1 MEQFLLLGAN
11 PVTGW
16 LNNMLHRFLLWIDS
30 AIYKLVSMS
39 YQLFVYLSS
48 VEIFTQDFFKNFA
61 LRIYAILGVFMLF
74 YLAYA
79 LLNAIIDPDKGIT
92 GEKGVGKIAFNLVK
106 ALVLLGLLPT
116 IFSYAMRLQN
126 FILSENIIGTII
138 LGTSKEDTN
147 NILVTF
153 GDNMSYKV
161 LNAFINPEE
170 YDFTLDSGVT
180 WSYAVD
186 NYLLGSGSQTFT
198 GGNYS
203 WLPDLAP
210 AVISPQQVAGVG
222 SVTATYLGVISSI
235 AGGFLIYII
244 LSFCL
249 DLGVRVVK
257 LAYCQL
263 IAPIPIVLSIIPS
276 KKSVMDK
283 WVKLTI
289 STYFEVFVRVGIMYL
304 VAYFMSKFFSN
315 NTILDS
321 WGNGMVGKFGMVV
334 IILGLFAFAKQLP
347 KLISDTLGID
357 SGNIKLGIR
366 DKLKTSVE
374 GMDATI
380 GRIPGTKRLA
390 GGVTGALGAGWTAA
404 WNGRGAGNILRSM
417 RMGAFNGLDQGGFQF
432 SKQRQE
438 TYKTMG
444 YKGKAGLFGQR
455 AFFDYWQ
462 EKYKDK
468 YSDYYKDKV
477 LSTKLNDYENLKKNQ
492 SWANEFNANLK
503 KALENAGLGNI
514 TPEQWA
520 AAKEELERLDEARPE
535 LIKNVMN
542 NLRKK
547 LKTTEDVNQ
556 RKELENLMEDLKN
569 GEDLYDEAGN
579 FKYSSF
585 DENSAL
591 ENNLKE
597 TAKQENIIGG
607 PRTEKIKQWVYNPA
621 KGKAE
626 IVINRVTAEEA
637 TAYKN
642 TRKHFRDKD
651 INYDNMVTVV
661 SARMNEAS
669 NKEWASGEEGQH
681 WIYAHKQAS
690 KASDDKGAPP
700 PPKPGGGGPK

>member
-1 MEQFLLLGAN
+1 MEQYILLGAN
-11 PVTGW
+11 FVTGW
-16 LNNMLHRFLLWIDS
+16 INNLLHRFLLWIDS
-30 AIYKLVSMS
+30 GIYKLVSMS

-48 VEIFTQDFFKNFA
+48 VEIFTQDFFKSFA

-79 LLNAIIDPDKGIT
+79 LLNAIIDPDKGIA

-147 NILVTF
+147 NILITF

-161 LNAFINPEE
+161 MNAFINPEE
-170 YDFTLDSGVT
+170 YNFTLDSGVT
-180 WSYAVD
+180 WSYAVK
-186 NYLLGSGSQTFT
+186 NYLLGSGGAAYP
-198 GGNYS
+198 GGDYS

-210 AVISPQQVAGVG
+210 AVTSPQQVPGVG

-304 VAYFMSKFFSN
+304 VAYFMSKFFTN
-315 NTILDS
+315 NTILNS

-357 SGNIKLGIR
+357 SGSIKLGIR

-380 GRIPGTKRLA
+380 GRIPGTKKLA
-390 GGVTGALGAGWTAA
+390 GATTGALGAGWTSMV
-404 WNGRGAGNILRSM
+404 NG
-417 RMGAFNGLDQGGFQF
+417 NGLWEGLKYGAIKGGKDGGFQF
-432 SKQRQE
+432 GKQRQGLYE
-438 TYKTMG
+438 AFG
-444 YKGKAGLFGQR
+444 GKGKAGWFGSR
-455 AFFDYWQ
+455 GLVDRVAADTVDHVKDDYFDKTLPVKIANFESGEFFKDYFGKAMAATKTRLENEKGSNEEKLVDLNKARKDEENDWKAKQKARIEALKDEYNKETDEVKKSAIQQSMALIMQ
-462 EKYKDK
+462 EEFTSVHDEDIQKLEKRNKEIEQTLDPKAPKNVVDPVTNQK
-468 YSDYYKDKV
+468 YSQLEIIALAEARKNARD
-477 LSTKLNDYENLKKNQ
+477 KNQ
-492 SWANEFNANLK
+492 AYSADLK
-503 KALENAGLGNI
+503 ARNKRLSDKNTKAYLD
-514 TPEQWA
+514 TPEGQIAVAVHA
-520 AAKEELERLDEARPE
+520 AGEAK
-535 LIKNVMN
+535 
-542 NLRKK
+542 
-547 LKTTEDVNQ
+547 
-556 RKELENLMEDLKN
+556 
-569 GEDLYDEAGN
+569 
-579 FKYSSF
+579 
-585 DENSAL
+585 
-591 ENNLKE
+591 
-597 TAKQENIIGG
+597 AKQ
-607 PRTEKIKQWVYNPA
+607 
-621 KGKAE
+621 
-626 IVINRVTAEEA
+626 
-637 TAYKN
+637 
-642 TRKHFRDKD
+642 
-651 INYDNMVTVV
+651 
-661 SARMNEAS
+661 
-669 NKEWASGEEGQH
+669 
-681 WIYAHKQAS
+681 
-690 KASDDKGAPP
+690 GAPKEN
-700 PPKPGGGGPK
+700 PKPDGGNSKK